1 MIVVKRKQI
10 MVISAAAL
18 VAIAGYLSYSYQ
30 GMPQNETA
38 ETLGEVRLVEENE
51 GDAQDFFSEARL
63 EREIGRSQSVASLQS
78 LVTDTTLSAETR
90 QSAENSMLEIARLSE
105 KEANAESLLRAK
117 GFSDAVIYI
126 HDGKVTA
133 ILKTTGLES
142 ADVAKVV
149 DIITSQTGIPAEN
162 IQIVEAG

>member
-10 MVISAAAL
+10 MVVSAAAL
-18 VAIAGYLSYSYQ
+18 VAIAGYLSHAYQ
-30 GMPQNETA
+30 KPISEETA
-38 ETLGEVRLVEENE
+38 EVLGEVKLVEA
-51 GDAQDFFSEARL
+51 GSDAVQDFFSEARL
-63 EREIGRSQSVASLQS
+63 EREIGRDQSVASLQT

-90 QSAENSMLEIARLSE
+90 QNAEKEMLEIARLSE
-105 KEANAESLLRAK
+105 KEGNTESVLRAK
-117 GFSDAVIYI
+117 GFADAVIYI
-126 HDGKVTA
+126 TDGKVTA

-162 IQIVEAG
+162 IQIVEAP